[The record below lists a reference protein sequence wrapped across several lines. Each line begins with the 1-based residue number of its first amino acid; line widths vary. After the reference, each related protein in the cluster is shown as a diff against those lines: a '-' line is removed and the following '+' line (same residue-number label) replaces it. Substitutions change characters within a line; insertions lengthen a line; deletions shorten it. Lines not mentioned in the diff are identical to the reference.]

1 MGLFTK
7 DQVRPANLLAFQPG
21 VPMYKTVVSLSAVL
35 WMFASTPIL
44 NSASLAGANLPDTA
58 TVGGKS
64 LVLNGL
70 GVRTEFMVKVY
81 VAGLYLD
88 QKSTDADAIIKSDA
102 PKRIVM
108 HFLHDASKK
117 QLTDAFSESFND
129 NSPQAGATTKGGI
142 DKFLGALQPLKV
154 GDEMVFTYLPG
165 TGTTASINGTD
176 KVTVPGQAFSQVLL
190 SVWFGPKPPTASLK
204 KGMLGEKS

>member
-1 MGLFTK
+1 MHKTFLWFST
-7 DQVRPANLLAFQPG
+7 VLLMLASAPALDA
-21 VPMYKTVVSLSAVL
+21 
-35 WMFASTPIL
+35 
-44 NSASLAGANLPDTA
+44 ASLAGVNLPDSA

-81 VAGLYLD
+81 VAGLYLE
-88 QKSTDADAIIKSDA
+88 QKSTDPDAIIKADA

-117 QLTDAFSESFND
+117 QMADAFSESFHD
-129 NSPQAGATTKGGI
+129 NSPQAEATTKGEI
-142 DKFLGALQPLKV
+142 DKFLGALEPLKV
-154 GDEMVFTYLPG
+154 GDEMVFSYLPG
-165 TGTTASINGTD
+165 TGTTVAINGTD
-176 KVTVPGQAFSQVLL
+176 KVTIPGQAFSQVLL

-204 KGMLGEKS
+204 KGMLGQKS

>member
-1 MGLFTK
+1 MHKTFTLFGT
-7 DQVRPANLLAFQPG
+7 VLLMLA
-21 VPMYKTVVSLSAVL
+21 SAPTL
-35 WMFASTPIL
+35 GA
-44 NSASLAGANLPDTA
+44 ASLAGASLADTA
-58 TVGGKS
+58 MVGGKS

-81 VAGLYLD
+81 VAGLYLE
-88 QKSTDADAIIKSDA
+88 QKSTDADAIIKTDA

-129 NSPQAGATTKGGI
+129 NSPQAGATTKTGI

-154 GDEMVFTYLPG
+154 GDEMVFTYLPA
-165 TGTTASINGTD
+165 TGTTATINGAD
-176 KVTVPGQAFSQVLL
+176 KVTIPGQAFSQVLL
-190 SVWFGPKPPTASLK
+190 SVWFGPKPPTTSLK
-204 KGMLGEKS
+204 KGMLGEKN

>member
-1 MGLFTK
+1 MH
-7 DQVRPANLLAFQPG
+7 
-21 VPMYKTVVSLSAVL
+21 KTLISLSAIL
-35 WMFASTPIL
+35 LMLSSTL
-44 NSASLAGANLPDTA
+44 TLDAASLAGANLPDTA
-58 TVGGKS
+58 TVGGKP

-70 GVRTEFMVKVY
+70 GVRTEFMVKIY
-81 VAGLYLD
+81 VAGLYLE
-88 QKSTDADAIIKSDA
+88 QKSTDADAIIKTDA

-129 NSPQAGATTKGGI
+129 NSPQSGATAKTEI

-154 GDEMVFTYLPG
+154 GDEMVFTYLPA
-165 TGTTASINGTD
+165 TGTIANINGTD
-176 KVTVPGQAFSQVLL
+176 KVTISGQAFSQVLL

>member
-1 MGLFTK
+1 MH
-7 DQVRPANLLAFQPG
+7 
-21 VPMYKTVVSLSAVL
+21 KTLISFSAVL
-35 WMFASTPIL
+35 LMLAATTTL
-44 NSASLAGANLPDTA
+44 GAASLAGANLPDTT

-64 LVLNGL
+64 LTLNGL

-81 VAGLYLD
+81 LAGLYLE
-88 QKSTDADAIIKSDA
+88 QKSTDPEAIIKTDA

-129 NSPQAGATTKGGI
+129 NSPQAGAMAKTEI

-154 GDEMVFTYLPG
+154 GDEMVFTYLPA
-165 TGTTASINGTD
+165 TGTTAGINGTD
-176 KVTVPGQAFSQVLL
+176 KVTIPGQAFSQVLL
-190 SVWFGPKPPTASLK
+190 SVWFGPKPPTPSLK

>member
-1 MGLFTK
+1 MHKTLVLFT
-7 DQVRPANLLAFQPG
+7 VTLLMLA
-21 VPMYKTVVSLSAVL
+21 A
-35 WMFASTPIL
+35 TPTL
-44 NSASLAGANLPDTA
+44 GAASLAGANLPDTE
-58 TVGGKS
+58 TVGGRS

-81 VAGLYLD
+81 VAGLYLE
-88 QKSTDADAIIKSDA
+88 QKSTDPDAIIKTDA

-129 NSPQAGATTKGGI
+129 NSPQAGATTKTEI

-154 GDEMVFTYLPG
+154 GDEMVFTYLPVS
-165 TGTTASINGTD
+165 GTTATINGTD
-176 KVTVPGQAFSQVLL
+176 KVTIPGQAFSQVLL

-204 KGMLGEKS
+204 KGMLGQKS

>member
-1 MGLFTK
+1 MHKTLILFG
-7 DQVRPANLLAFQPG
+7 AALL
-21 VPMYKTVVSLSAVL
+21 ML
-35 WMFASTPIL
+35 ASTPTL
-44 NSASLAGANLPDTA
+44 DAASLAGANLPDTA

-81 VAGLYLD
+81 VAGLYLE
-88 QKSTDADAIIKSDA
+88 QKSTDPDAINKTDA

-117 QLTDAFSESFND
+117 QLTDAFSESFHD
-129 NSPQAGATTKGGI
+129 NSPQAGATSKTEI

-154 GDEMVFTYLPG
+154 GDEMVFTYLPA
-165 TGTTASINGTD
+165 TGTTVAINATD
-176 KVTVPGQAFSQVLL
+176 KVTIPGQAFSQVLL

-204 KGMLGEKS
+204 KGLLGEKS